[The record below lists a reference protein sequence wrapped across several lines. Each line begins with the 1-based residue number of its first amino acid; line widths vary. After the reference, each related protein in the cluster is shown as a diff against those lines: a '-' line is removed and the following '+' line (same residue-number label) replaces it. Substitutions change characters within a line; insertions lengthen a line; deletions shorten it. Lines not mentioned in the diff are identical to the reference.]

1 MSFSVRKQKQTQSV
15 NIEQEILNSGDIKT
29 EDDLKKFLTDVSKNR
44 TNYKTNRKTSSFA
57 TRKSKDS
64 EES

>member
-15 NIEQEILNSGDIKT
+15 NIEQEILNSSDIKT

-44 TNYKTNRKTSSFA
+44 TNYKTSRKTSSFSN
-57 TRKSKDS
+57 RKSKDS